1 MKKRVLIAILICMSF
16 FGYSQKIDTVFT
28 TQILKSYFS
37 TTYKEPLFVTYGLY
51 HGGGDASRA
60 GLSFKSVKGITATDA
75 QYSHSG
81 YDQGHLANA
90 EDFANSDTNIRLTF
104 FFYNCLPQ
112 TPNLNRGI
120 WKNWETTV
128 REESQKDSLMIVCG
142 GYDFKLINKLYV
154 PTYCFKIVKNT
165 KTNKIVHV
173 LIFTNTLQGNT
184 CEETTLDALIKKS
197 KYTKLKALVK

>member
-1 MKKRVLIAILICMSF
+1 MSF

-51 HGGGDASRA
+51 RGGGDASRA
-60 GLSFKSVKGITATDA
+60 GLSFKSVKGVTAADA
-75 QYSHSG
+75 HYSRSG

-90 EDFANSDTNIRLTF
+90 EDFASSDTNIRLTF
-104 FFYNCLPQ
+104 YFYNCLPQ

-128 REESQKDSLMIVCG
+128 REESQNDSLFVICG

-165 KTNKIVHV
+165 KTDKIVHV

-184 CEETTLDALIKKS
+184 CTVTTLDTLIKKS
-197 KYTKLKALVK
+197 KYTKLKTLVK